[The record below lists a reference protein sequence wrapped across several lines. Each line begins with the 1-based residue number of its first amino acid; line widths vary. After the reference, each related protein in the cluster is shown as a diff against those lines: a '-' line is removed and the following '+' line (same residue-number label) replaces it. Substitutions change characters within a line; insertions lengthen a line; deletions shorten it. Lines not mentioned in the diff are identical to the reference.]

1 MRQLILLLLA
11 VFAFTFTSCR
21 DDFEFET
28 STGGLEFSRD
38 TVYLDTVFTNIG
50 SSTYTL
56 KVYNRSNKDIKIPSI
71 KLGQGEASK
80 YRLMVDGDA
89 YGQGAT
95 PGKIFNN
102 VELLAKDSLFILVE
116 TTIDY
121 AEYANSSTTFLYT
134 DKIEF
139 DSGPN
144 LQDVDLVTLVQDA
157 IFIKPNRPLPTDI
170 RETISI
176 NGIQTSNE
184 GHELNTLEELHWTN
198 AKPYVVY
205 GFALVPNGKTLTVDA
220 GARVHFHAESGL
232 IVDDTGVIKV
242 NGSPSSDNEILEN
255 EVIFEGD
262 RLEPLYNDVPGQW
275 VGLWI
280 ISGSTDN
287 TLNHLTVKNAVIGI
301 RAQNILR
308 VNENT
313 RPRVTITNCQVYNAS
328 LYGIWG
334 NHAFITGENIV
345 ANNAGVAALLITQG
359 GDYDFKHCTFSNYFN
374 SYQQVPV
381 GILDYVD
388 LEDPDNPGTANRYI
402 SPLNANFENSIMYG
416 SGNIGLSFERKG
428 DSSVVFLTRF
438 NHCLIKLV
446 DYSNVLDNLAFY
458 PYQGNVPALAEYTGC
473 IYAETSTANKP
484 NFEDPQ
490 NNKLNIFRQTGATTP
505 GPEGGADPVVAA
517 AVGNDIVNNPR
528 PLAPDT
534 TPDIGAYESTDAPE

>member
-121 AEYANSSTTFLYT
+121 AEYANNLTTFLYT

-139 DSGPN
+139 DSGSN
-144 LQDVDLVTLVQDA
+144 YQDVDLVTLVQDA
-157 IFIKPNRPLPTDI
+157 IFIKPNRPLPNSVKEQLI
-170 RETISI
+170 I
-176 NGIQTSNE
+176 NGADSGIE
-184 GHELNTLEELHWTN
+184 GHELNTPQELHWTN

-205 GFALVPNGKTLTVDA
+205 GFALVPNGRTLTVDA
-220 GARVHFHAESGL
+220 GTRVHFHSNSGI
-232 IVDDTGVIKV
+232 IVDNTGSINV
-242 NGSPSSDNEILEN
+242 NGNYSADADEMEN

-262 RLEPLYNDVPGQW
+262 RLEPLYDDIPGQW
-275 VGLWI
+275 FGVWI
-280 ISGSTDN
+280 LSASPEN
-287 TLNHLTVKNAVIGI
+287 NLSHLTLKNAVVGLLMQ
-301 RAQNILR
+301 RS
-308 VNENT
+308 T
-313 RPRVTITNCQVYNAS
+313 VTVDTTPAVALSNCQIYNCS
-328 LYGIWG
+328 QYGILAS
-334 NHAFITGENIV
+334 NAAITGSNVVI
-345 ANNAGVAALLITQG
+345 NNAGRAGLALTLG
-359 GDYDFKHCTFSNYFN
+359 GNYSFRHSTFGNYFN

-381 GILDYVD
+381 AVNDYVEVNNGNEYEE
-388 LEDPDNPGTANRYI
+388 LTANFDNCI
-402 SPLNANFENSIMYG
+402 IYG
-416 SGNIGLSFERKG
+416 SGNVGLSMERRG
-428 DSSVVFLTRF
+428 DKQFSSRF

-446 DYSNVLDNLAFY
+446 DYSNVLDNLALY
-458 PYQGNVPALAEYTGC
+458 PYQGNVPGLAEYTGC